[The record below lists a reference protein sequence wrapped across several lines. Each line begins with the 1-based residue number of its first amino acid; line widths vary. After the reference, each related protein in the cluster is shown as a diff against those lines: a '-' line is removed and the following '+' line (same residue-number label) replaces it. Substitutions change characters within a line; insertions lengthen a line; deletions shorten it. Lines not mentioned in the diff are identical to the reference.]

1 MEKEK
6 NYKVVWKERFIQQF
20 QNRVMDLMDQ
30 NEVLRSTITRKE
42 ALLNEQTE
50 IENYRR
56 NYEQLNS
63 ALYLLH
69 KSTKAQNNLT
79 NIK

>member
-50 IENYRR
+50 IENNRR
-56 NYEQLNS
+56 NYE
-63 ALYLLH
+63 
-69 KSTKAQNNLT
+69 
-79 NIK
+79 